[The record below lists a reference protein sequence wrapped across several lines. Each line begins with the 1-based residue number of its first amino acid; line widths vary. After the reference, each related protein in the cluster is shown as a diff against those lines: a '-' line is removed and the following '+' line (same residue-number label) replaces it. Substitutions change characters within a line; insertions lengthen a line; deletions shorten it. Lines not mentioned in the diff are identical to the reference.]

1 MAEGMCALRSP
12 AALLGGSVKKEA
24 EILVSERVRDLTGLA
39 LVDLPK
45 RLAEASRTNRPADG
59 DAGTDVAVS
68 AFSSSI

>member
-1 MAEGMCALRSP
+1 M
-12 AALLGGSVKKEA
+12 KKEA